1 MGKPLSIMTINEL
14 IQKISESVL
23 SEVAKQKIIGI
34 AGGYTEVTSELEEQ
48 VKDLIQEDIDNDLA
62 ALGADDD
69 TPEIQSIQR
78 QLDADLGTVGEGL
91 DSELSVIED
100 EMAELDAMRAEI
112 QAAEEAHKIA
122 QLRNDL
128 TAGS

>member
-1 MGKPLSIMTINEL
+1 MTINEL
-14 IQKISESVL
+14 IQKISESIL
-23 SEVAKQKIIGI
+23 SEEAKQKIIDI
-34 AGGYTEVTSELEEQ
+34 AGGYAEVTSELEEQ
-48 VKDLIQEDIDNDLA
+48 VKELIQEDIDKDLA
-62 ALGADDD
+62 ALGVDDD

-78 QLDADLGTVGEGL
+78 QLDADLGAVGKEL

-100 EMAELDAMRAEI
+100 EMAELEAMRAEI

-128 TAGS
+128 TVGS